1 MQKSDNDNDN
11 DNESGKTSRRNLL
24 GLALLGGGALF
35 SVIKSQAAKADIVG
49 ADAAGIT
56 ELALWLKSIYVT
68 NILPTLKT
76 IKDTYDTAKSWVDT
90 WNTFVHDYN
99 EAMDFVNDVLTTLTD
114 PQENIFYLQ
123 LKQIIDYVDK
133 MLSPQ
138 GGFLKYRLRYL
149 NPVLFQKLDSY
160 IFQGES
166 FNYRAQH
173 LGMLKYFRQDDES
186 KISDDKKK
194 NFINNIFPN
203 TNMAKTAIR
212 ISNDIA
218 NYGVSALKI
227 EALKQTVN
235 EMKTAVGAIPS
246 QPGKPAKGM
255 APQKSRGQVFQELS
269 AVTHVDILLEQLTIL
284 NEISFK
290 LTNLMLVNTETGQGP
305 FVSDKEGYITKEM
318 FSKIKESLFQSAGD
332 TDHSIFKMNMD
343 NKNSR
348 VINKK

>member
-1 MQKSDNDNDN
+1 MEASEFENK
-11 DNESGKTSRRNLL
+11 KTSRRNLL
-24 GLALLGGGALF
+24 GLAVLGGGVLF
-35 SVIKSQAAKADIVG
+35 SALKSQTAKADIVG
-49 ADAAGIT
+49 TDTAALTEIT
-56 ELALWLKSIYVT
+56 IWLKTTYTTS
-68 NILPTLKT
+68 ILPTLKT
-76 IKDTYDTAKSWVDT
+76 IKDTYDTAKSWVDK

-99 EAMDFVNDVLTTLTD
+99 EAMDFVNDALKAITE
-114 PQENIFYLQ
+114 PQENIYYLQ
-123 LKQIIDYVDK
+123 LKQMIDYVDK

-149 NPVLFQKLDSY
+149 NPVLFQKIDSY

-166 FNYRAQH
+166 FIYRAQH
-173 LGMLKYFRQDDES
+173 LGMLKYFKQEDES
-186 KISDDKKK
+186 KISDEKKK

-212 ISNDIA
+212 TSNDIA

-227 EALKQTVN
+227 EALKQTIN

-290 LTNLMLVNTETGQGP
+290 LTNLMMVNTETGQGP
-305 FVSDKEGYITKEM
+305 FVSEKEGYITKDM
-318 FSKIKESLFQSAGD
+318 FSKIKEALFQSAGD
-332 TDHSIFKMNMD
+332 TDHTLFKMNMD

-348 VINKK
+348 IINKK